1 MISLVRKKLVNNSLY
16 KIFLWIFLF
25 MMALGSGA
33 SLFQTGSI
41 ENWEIKTY
49 KQTMTKQEFQNKLSL
64 AKRQQEMFKQ
74 KGYFNPAQNLKKE
87 TVQGSVSELLSK
99 HIMDKISLK
108 VPSDQIESGIKK
120 QLAHL
125 PSYFFNENGQLN
137 QDAFNQQFAPHTV
150 DDFAASVETE
160 IKSKVLYGIIDAGIY
175 VPEFETS
182 LQYTTDFAQKTY
194 SYLTLSNEKY
204 LAIAKES
211 KPSTEALQKF
221 YKKSQV
227 SEVFKT
233 AETRQGVM
241 WTFDSSSYGSAIS
254 ESDVKSFYD
263 KNKAKRYLVSP
274 AKMQIRTLFIK
285 NDVADE
291 AQAKSKIE
299 ELRQEAEKTP
309 DQFETLVRKFS
320 QDKVS
325 AARGG
330 LSDFF
335 EQDDKKLSKMV
346 VSTAFEYL
354 STDGQISAPIKT
366 EDGYELIQRV
376 ARQAAKYKDV
386 KSVESEIKKE
396 LTVERFKKRFS
407 QDASRVITGAK
418 YHPEAL
424 MKFISSHGGSKTEI
438 SLSSRKPGLDF
449 TYLFKTEEGRFA
461 TFFDKD
467 NGVILTCSKVVKS
480 VIPELSE
487 VSGKVLAMYY
497 EQKASE
503 LMQKDLVLALKDA
516 RNMSLDQVA
525 KKYGASVAKAS
536 FTYKDEKA
544 EQSSILKEPTVA
556 AKLKG
561 MQHEG
566 ALVSVETKA
575 GGVVLKLDNI
585 APRDEKHF
593 IDQKGHLGASLFYMK
608 MYQIK
613 DGFIASLY
621 RTAKLNNKIE
631 IKADLLNLTKEV

>member
-16 KIFLWIFLF
+16 KIFLWVFLF

-33 SLFQTGSI
+33 SLFQVRSP
-41 ENWEIKTY
+41 ENWEIKVY
-49 KQTMTKQEFQNKLSL
+49 KQTITKQEFQNKLSM

-87 TVQGSVSELLSK
+87 AVQGSVAELLNT
-99 HIMDKISLK
+99 HIANKISLK
-108 VPSDQIESGIKK
+108 VPSDQVESGIKK

-150 DDFAASVETE
+150 DDFISAIEAEL
-160 IKSKVLYGIIDAGIY
+160 KNKVLYGIIDAGVY

-182 LQYTTDFAQKTY
+182 LQYNTEFAQKAY
-194 SYLTLSNEKY
+194 SYITLSSEKY
-204 LAIAKES
+204 LTIAKES
-211 KPSTEALQKF
+211 KPSTDVLQKF
-221 YKKSQV
+221 YKKTQV
-227 SEVFKT
+227 SEAFKT
-233 AETRQGVM
+233 TETRAGTV
-241 WTFDSSSYGSAIS
+241 WAFDSSSYGAAIS

-263 KNKAKRYLVSP
+263 KNKAKRFLVSP
-274 AKMQIRTLFIK
+274 AKMQIRSLFVE
-285 NDVADE
+285 NNVADE

-299 ELRQEAEKTP
+299 ELRQEAEKNP

-320 QDKVS
+320 QDKSS

-335 EQDDKKLSKMV
+335 EQDDKKINKMV

-366 EDGYELIQRV
+366 ETGYELIQRV
-376 ARQAAKYKDV
+376 YRQAAKYKDF

-396 LTVERFKKRFS
+396 LVVERFKKRFS

-424 MKFISSHGGSKTEI
+424 MKFISSHDGSRSEI
-438 SLSSRKPGLDF
+438 SLSSRKPGLEF
-449 TYLFKTEEGRFA
+449 TYLFKTEEGRFV

-467 NGVILTCSKVVKS
+467 KGIILTCSKLVKS
-480 VIPELSE
+480 VVPELSE
-487 VSGKVLAMYY
+487 VQGKVLAMYY
-497 EQKASE
+497 DQKATE
-503 LMQKDLVLALKDA
+503 LMQKELLLALKDA
-516 RNMSLDQVA
+516 KNMSMEQVA
-525 KKYGASVAKAS
+525 KKYDTSVSKAS
-536 FTYKDEKA
+536 FAYKDEKA
-544 EQSSILKEPTVA
+544 EQSSILKEPAVA
-556 AKLKG
+556 AKTKG

-566 ALVSVETKA
+566 ALASVETKA
-575 GGVVLKLDNI
+575 GGLILKLDNI
-585 APRDEKHF
+585 APRNEKHF
-593 IDQKGHLGASLFYMK
+593 IDQRGHLSKSLFYMK